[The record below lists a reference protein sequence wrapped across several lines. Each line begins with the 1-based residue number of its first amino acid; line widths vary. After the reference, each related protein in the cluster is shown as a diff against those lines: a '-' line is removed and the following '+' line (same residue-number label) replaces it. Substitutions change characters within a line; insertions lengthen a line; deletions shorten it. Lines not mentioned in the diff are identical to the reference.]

1 MQINVLSLLLLVKRW
16 FRLFI
21 LVVPIGLIGYT
32 ILLFVPQKFKA
43 TAVIMPPAKASSML
57 SQFLKVGLK
66 DIDIPSLNLDIEGMD
81 DDILSLLLES
91 VSLKKKIIGKYKLRS
106 YYKMKTS
113 TPIEKT
119 LKAFDND
126 CRLYVSDENGF
137 FISFTHKSPD
147 TAALIANDLARFASE
162 KYSDIQK
169 DHLEEKI
176 DFFNKMIEERK
187 QLLGKD
193 EDTLI
198 SFMKHH
204 KIIDI
209 SEQAR
214 VQVALLS
221 SLHSYT
227 ITQEIE
233 LKQVQNKLMDNNPV
247 IDELKQRLKVLG
259 SELESVLKADSI
271 SFLLN
276 ASEIPDLERQYLHL
290 KRNVMI
296 HNTIL
301 TFLIQAS
308 EQSYLQYR
316 DEVPTI
322 KFLEMA
328 TPPEKRIY
336 PKRMI
341 TAGIA
346 AFVFLLFFLA
356 FAITM
361 EILKTFYQKGA
372 GLKKDIQELMSV
384 LPGVLQRKFEKF
396 VNS

>member
-21 LVVPIGLIGYT
+21 LVVPIGLIAYT
-32 ILLFVPQKFKA
+32 ILLFVPKKYQA
-43 TAVIMPPAKASSML
+43 TAVIMPPAKASSVL

-66 DIDIPSLNLDIEGMD
+66 DVDIPSLNFDVEGMD
-81 DDILSLLLES
+81 DDILSLLLKS
-91 VSLKKKIIGKYKLRS
+91 VSLKKKIIAKYKLRS
-106 YYKMKTS
+106 YYEMKKT
-113 TPIEKT
+113 TPIEKVM
-119 LKAFDND
+119 KAFDSD
-126 CRLYVSDENGF
+126 FALYVSDENGF
-137 FISFTHKSPD
+137 FVSFTHKSPD

-162 KYSDIQK
+162 KYSDIQRN
-169 DHLEEKI
+169 HLEEKLE
-176 DFFNKMIEERK
+176 FFNKMIEERK

-198 SFMKHH
+198 SFLKHH

-214 VQVALLS
+214 AQVGLLS
-221 SLHSYT
+221 NLHSYT
-227 ITQEIE
+227 IAQEIE
-233 LKQVQNKLMDNNPV
+233 LKQAENRLMKNTPV
-247 IDELKQRLKVLG
+247 IDELKQRLKVLE

-276 ASEIPDLERQYLHL
+276 AAEIPDLERRYLHL

-301 TFLIQAS
+301 TFLIQVS
-308 EQSYLQYR
+308 EQNYLQYR
-316 DEVPTI
+316 DRVPTI

-328 TPPEKRIY
+328 TPPEKRSY

-341 TAGIA
+341 TAGTV
-346 AFVFLLFFLA
+346 AFVFLLLFLA
-356 FAITM
+356 FAIAM
-361 EILKTFYQKGA
+361 EILKTLYQKEA
-372 GLKKDIQELMSV
+372 GLKRDIQELTSV
-384 LPGVLQRKFEKF
+384 LPGKFQRMFE
-396 VNS
+396 NYLSS